1 MKVTVTIPIFNSSQY
16 LNDCFENLKAQT
28 FRDFEVV
35 FVIDSKT
42 TDDSK
47 EKIDSY
53 CEENGNSRFVIQN
66 DDNGL
71 SGARNIGI
79 DEAKGEIIW
88 FLDVDDYPYPTFL
101 EEMVGIMDEKGAEM
115 VFCNHYETHKNIIPE
130 IPDIIYSVKEIDHD
144 WALANFNELPVH
156 SWSRIQKKSIFEDG
170 VARFIPR
177 PAAEDFEQTIRA
189 IYVSKSIYYYDKPL
203 YVYYKRDN
211 SSMMRNRPRE
221 IESMEETSRSIDSLL
236 EGKKGYPYDE
246 LRIHL
251 AERVMRQSA
260 FSEYRKFSEA
270 YSSSYAHT
278 LLKDIPDKTREMKVY
293 RFSRLSYYLALYPFT
308 HYHWDKKEGMWGTPE
323 NLMDSANIQGMDD
336 ITDSSFSSK
345 VSLNMIINLVRI
357 VIMALVGLLM
367 VPYYIDQFGMAVY
380 AVLPLATSIT
390 MYILIASD
398 SLANSFSRYM
408 IMAIQ
413 SGSRDMAVTTY
424 SSSVIGM
431 MKIMFKLIP
440 IAILVSIASPYIF
453 QIGSA
458 NALDVQVMFVQIL
471 ISALIVSFATC
482 YNSAFYSRNLLYML
496 YGIKTAYTLLQV
508 GLIILFFVLFGPNL
522 MLVGLAYL
530 ISSVA
535 YLLALWI
542 ATKAIYPFL
551 YVSVDKYNKVLLK
564 EMTELGF
571 WGMISMIGALMFIQ
585 TSLILVNLFLGEE
598 PESEFSIVANMI
610 SMINT
615 ACMALTAAGEPL
627 IYRYYNEG
635 NKEMLWNTLSL
646 FTKFV
651 GLIVVFPIAYIFI
664 FTPQVLN
671 VWIGG
676 EYNYIVLMTMIMIP
690 ANISVCSMH
699 ILNCL
704 FLVESKLEEVS
715 IATCLIGAANVLL
728 ACIMLIIMDDPVAAS
743 IAWSVTILAL
753 NAVFIPLYAARIME
767 TSPVTFVKPVIL
779 CYLVFGLLAGAGE
792 LLVGYW
798 TMPSSFLWIAST
810 AFFGFIVY
818 ALLVFFLFLDRGE
831 KKIVLTYF
839 PESFQN
845 LVLKMIR

>member
-1 MKVTVTIPIFNSSQY
+1 MKVTVTIPIFNSSKY
-16 LNDCFENLKAQT
+16 LNDCFENLKEQT

-42 TDDSK
+42 TDDSL
-47 EKIDSY
+47 ERIESY
-53 CEENGNSRFVIQN
+53 CKETDNSRFVIQD

-79 DEAKGEIIW
+79 DEARGDIIW
-88 FLDVDDYPYPTFL
+88 FLDVDDYPYPAFL
-101 EEMVGIMDEKGAEM
+101 EELVGVMDEKDAEI

-156 SWSRIQKKSIFEDG
+156 SWSRIQRKSIFQDG

-177 PAAEDFEQTIRA
+177 PAAEDFEQTLRS
-189 IYVSKSIYYYDKPL
+189 IYVAKSIYYYDKPL

-221 IESMEETSRSIDSLL
+221 IESMEETARSIDSLL
-236 EGKKGYPYDE
+236 EGKEGYPYDE
-246 LRIHL
+246 LRRHL

-260 FSEYRKFSEA
+260 FSKYKRFSEA

-278 LLKDIPDKTREMKVY
+278 LLEDIPDKTREMKVY
-293 RFSRLSYYLALYPFT
+293 RFSRMLYYTALYPFT
-308 HYHWDKKEGMWGTPE
+308 HYHWDKKEGMWGTPD
-323 NLMDSANIQGMDD
+323 NLMGSATIQGVDD
-336 ITDSSFSSK
+336 MTDSSFSSK

-357 VIMALVGLLM
+357 MIMALVGLLM

-413 SGSRDMAVTTY
+413 SGNKDTAITTY

-431 MKIMFKLIP
+431 MKIMLKLVP
-440 IAILVSIASPYIF
+440 IAILVSIVSPYVF

-471 ISALIVSFATC
+471 ISALLVSFATC

-522 MLVGLAYL
+522 MLVGLSYL
-530 ISSVA
+530 ISSVV
-535 YLLALWI
+535 YLLALWV
-542 ATKAIYPFL
+542 ATKTIYPFL
-551 YVSVDKYNKVLLK
+551 YVSIDKYNKVLLK

-585 TSLILVNLFLGEE
+585 TSLILVNLFLGAEM
-598 PESEFSIVANMI
+598 ESEFSIVANMI

-627 IYRYYNEG
+627 IYRYYNER
-635 NKEMLWNTLSL
+635 NKEMLWSTLSL

-651 GLIVVFPIAYIFI
+651 GLIVVFPIVYIFI
-664 FTPQVLN
+664 FTSQVLN
-671 VWIGG
+671 VWIGS

-704 FLVESKLEEVS
+704 FLVESKLKEVS
-715 IATCLIGAANVLL
+715 IATCVIGAGNVLL
-728 ACIMLIIMDDPVAAS
+728 ACIMLMVMDDPVAAS
-743 IAWSVTILAL
+743 IAWSISILVL

-767 TSPVTFVKPVIL
+767 ISPITFVKPVLL
-779 CYLVFGLLAGAGE
+779 CYLVFGLLAGAGL
-792 LLVGYW
+792 LLVNYW
-798 TMPSSFLWIAST
+798 TMPSSFLWIMST
-810 AFFGFIVY
+810 AFIGFIVY
-818 ALLVFFLFLDRGE
+818 ALLVFFMFLDRSE
-831 KKIVLTYF
+831 KKTVLTYF

-845 LVLKMIR
+845 LVLKMIH

>member
-1 MKVTVTIPIFNSSQY
+1 MKVTVTIPIFNSSRY
-16 LNDCFENLKAQT
+16 LDDCFENLKGQT

-35 FVIDSKT
+35 FVIDIRT
-42 TDDSK
+42 TDDSR
-47 EKIDSY
+47 EKIESY
-53 CEENGNSRFVIQN
+53 CKETDNSRFVIQ
-66 DDNGL
+66 DDDDGL

-79 DEAKGEIIW
+79 DEAKGDIIW

-101 EEMVGIMDEKGAEM
+101 EEMVRIMDEKNAEI
-115 VFCNHYETHKNIIPE
+115 VFCNHYETRKEIIPE
-130 IPDIIYSVKEIDHD
+130 IPDIIYSVKEIDPD

-156 SWSRIQKKSIFEDG
+156 SWSRIQKRSVFEDG

-177 PAAEDFEQTIRA
+177 PAAEDFEQTIRE

-221 IESMEETSRSIDSLL
+221 IESMEETARSIDSLL
-236 EGKKGYPYDE
+236 KGKEGYPYDE
-246 LRIHL
+246 LRRHL

-260 FSEYRKFSEA
+260 FSKYKRFSEA

-278 LLKDIPDKTREMKVY
+278 LLEDIPNKTREMKVY
-293 RFSRLSYYLALYPFT
+293 RISKLSYYTALYPFT

-323 NLMDSANIQGMDD
+323 NLMGNVNIQEIDD

-345 VSLNMIINLVRI
+345 VSLNMVINIIRI
-357 VIMALVGLLM
+357 MIMALVGLLM

-390 MYILIASD
+390 MYVLIASD

-413 SGSRDMAVTTY
+413 SGNRDTAIVTY

-431 MKIMFKLIP
+431 TKMMFKLVP
-440 IAILVSIASPYIF
+440 IAILISIVSPYIF
-453 QIGSA
+453 NIGSA
-458 NALDVQVMFVQIL
+458 GALDVQVMFALIL
-471 ISALIVSFATC
+471 ISALLVSFATC
-482 YNSAFYSRNLLYML
+482 YNSAFYSRNLLYVL
-496 YGIKTAYTLLQV
+496 YAIKTVYTLLQV
-508 GLIILFFVLFGPNL
+508 GLIILFFIAFGPNL

-530 ISSVA
+530 ISSMV
-535 YLLALWI
+535 YLISLWVV
-542 ATKAIYPFL
+542 TKMIYPFL
-551 YVSVDKYNKVLLK
+551 YVSPQKYNGVLLK

-571 WGMISMIGALMFIQ
+571 WGMVSMIGALMFIQ
-585 TSLILVNLFLGEE
+585 TSLILVNLFLGAEM
-598 PESEFSIVANMI
+598 ESEFSIVANMI

-635 NKEMLWNTLSL
+635 NKEMLWSTLSL

-664 FTPQVLN
+664 FTPQVLI
-671 VWIGG
+671 VWIGS
-676 EYNYIVLMTMIMIP
+676 EYDFIVLMTKIMIP

-704 FLVESKLEEVS
+704 FLVESKLKEVS
-715 IATCLIGAANVLL
+715 IATCTIGVINVLL
-728 ACIMLIIMDDPVAAS
+728 ACIMLAIIDDPVGAA
-743 IAWSVTILAL
+743 IAWALSIMVL
-753 NAVFIPLYAARIME
+753 NAVYIPVYAAQVME
-767 TSPVTFVKPVIL
+767 VNILTFIKPVIL
-779 CYLVFGLLAGAGE
+779 CYLTFALLIGAGE
-792 LLVGYW
+792 LLSGYW
-798 TMPSSFLWIAST
+798 TMPNSFIWIMIT
-810 AFFGFIVY
+810 ALGGFIVY
-818 ALLVFFLFLDRGE
+818 ALLIFFVCLNRNE
-831 KKIVLTYF
+831 KKTILTYF
-839 PESFQN
+839 PKTFQD
-845 LVLKMIR
+845 LVLKMIH